1 MTAPDKL
8 SFSAADPTNP
18 GWGDV
23 NELFA
28 ASPTDLTTVGGLWIA
43 PYGTPLPS
51 DVDEPLDDAFK
62 NLGYVSADGVEV
74 KVDSST
80 KPIEVWG
87 GDEIGT
93 LRDKFSISYSMKLFQ
108 VLSPAVNAAIFGA
121 GNVSTQAATT
131 DQGNRLRVIMNSKI
145 PKRCS
150 LVLDSVYEDKL
161 VRQVA
166 QIAQLS
172 ELGSLKFVHNEP
184 LHFEPTW
191 KVLKGTDGNHVVQ
204 YSDDGQFSV

>member
-8 SFSAADPTNP
+8 TFEKGATTND
-18 GWGDV
+18 GWGDINAV
-23 NELFA
+23 FA
-28 ASPTDLTTVGGLWIA
+28 ASPTDLNTVGGLWIA
-43 PYGTPLPS
+43 PFGTVLPE
-51 DVDEPLDDAFK
+51 DVDEPLDAAFK

-74 KVDSST
+74 KIDSST
-80 KPIEVWG
+80 QPIEVWG

-93 LRDKFSISYSMKLFQ
+93 LRDKFSITYSMKLFQ
-108 VLSPAVNAAIFGA
+108 VLSPEVNAAIFGA
-121 GNVSTQAATT
+121 DNVATQAATT
-131 DQGNRLRVIMNSKI
+131 EQGNRLKVIMNSKI

-184 LHFEPTW
+184 LHFEPSW

-204 YSDDGQFSV
+204 YSDDGQFAV